1 MVNRTVRDIKLT
13 LRELHKISDPEKDDF
28 HIHTQADIADRLGVI
43 TSIFTGL
50 LTSIAAISL
59 FVGGIGIMNIML
71 VAVIERTRE
80 IGLRKA
86 LGATNRII
94 LVQFLFEAV
103 ILTIIGGLIGVLL
116 GTSLSIIASIILS
129 HFVGVEWTFNF
140 PIHATLV
147 GLAVAFLVGI
157 VFGIYPA
164 KQAAQKSPMEA
175 LRYE

>member
-1 MVNRTVRDIKLT
+1 LNSSPVGLNNVAAPWCKRVKA
-13 LRELHKISDPEKDDF
+13 P
-28 HIHTQADIADRLGVI
+28 
-43 TSIFTGL
+43 TGL
-50 LTSIAAISL
+50 VEALKINLVHCAPRASSRAMVFIPARVSTSASS
-59 FVGGIGIMNIML
+59 
-71 VAVIERTRE
+71 RT
-80 IGLRKA
+80 L
-86 LGATNRII
+86 
-94 LVQFLFEAV
+94 
-103 ILTIIGGLIGVLL
+103 LIGVLL